1 MRPVGLK
8 PASASSRPRTGPGS
22 RGAATHWGAQ
32 LWRRS
37 LPGLLLA
44 VLLAL
49 GWRQVGQAQGPRGSG
64 ETGDGGAG
72 LFYEG
77 TFRYV
82 PSPTPEPED
91 PNFYRNSS
99 FRFVPSP
106 SAPSPPAA
114 PAGTSTP
121 TLPTTEP
128 SPLPTRFPVAT
139 ATPLPQAGPSRTSGE
154 RLAALEEGE
163 AGTTF
168 LAAGSPGD
176 DRFYPGAYRWTGTG
190 LVSAATAMPFRL
202 LPADEPVEEGTAS
215 PTVASALPR
224 LGSTRQAVGTG
235 ETWETLSPAYSER
248 SPLPLHG
255 LAMYYNPGIMREVL
269 AYRLQMAQIDPCP
282 ECVGYVAL
290 LRRGDLNR
298 KVWILW
304 PDGTVEGPFLVV
316 DVAARHHVSPLLK
329 RGWAVDVDYQ
339 TALRHRMNRPLPV
352 TVLAAPP

>member
-1 MRPVGLK
+1 MRPVGVK
-8 PASASSRPRTGPGS
+8 PAPASSRPRAATGS
-22 RGAATHWGAQ
+22 RGAVTNWGAL

-49 GWRQVGQAQGPRGSG
+49 GWRQAGQAQVQRSSG
-64 ETGDGGAG
+64 ESGDGGAR

-77 TFRYV
+77 SFRYT

-106 SAPSPPAA
+106 TAPSPPAG
-114 PAGTSTP
+114 PDGTSTP
-121 TLPTTEP
+121 TLPAVGP
-128 SPLPTRFPVAT
+128 SPPPTPFPTAM
-139 ATPLPQAGPSRTSGE
+139 ATPLPQV
-154 RLAALEEGE
+154 ALEEGE

-168 LAAGSPGD
+168 LAVGSQMDG
-176 DRFYPGAYRWTGTG
+176 RFYPGAYRWTGTG
-190 LVSAATAMPFRL
+190 LVAAATAMPFRL
-202 LPADEPVEEGTAS
+202 LPADETAEEGTAT
-215 PTVASALPR
+215 PTATADLPR
-224 LGSTRQAVGTG
+224 LDGTRQALGKG
-235 ETWETLSPAYSER
+235 GDTWEALSPAYSEP

-255 LAMYYNPGIMREVL
+255 LAMYYNPGIMREVV
-269 AYRLQMAQIDPCP
+269 AYRLQRAQIDPCP

-316 DVAARHHVSPLLK
+316 DVAARHHVSSLLK
-329 RGWAVDVDYQ
+329 RGWAIDVDYK